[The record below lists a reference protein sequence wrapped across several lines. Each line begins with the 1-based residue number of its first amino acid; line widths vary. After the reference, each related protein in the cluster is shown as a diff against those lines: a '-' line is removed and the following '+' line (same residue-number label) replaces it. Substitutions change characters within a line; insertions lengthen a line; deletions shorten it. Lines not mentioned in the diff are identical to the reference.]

1 MEVNKLHGTIGIDLS
16 MTSTGVVVLDNN
28 KAVEEFFTIKT
39 SPKTNIYKRSLQVA
53 DKINQ
58 VILKYPNYDVYL
70 EAPAFL
76 GKGSRVYQ
84 LFGFHYFIATLIYRH
99 KNNSYQIAPSSLK
112 KKATGNGRA
121 NKEDMLDALP
131 KNIKKFFVDND
142 FKKTTGLYDL
152 TDAYFLAYYGD
163 K

>member
-1 MEVNKLHGTIGIDLS
+1 MGDKGTIGIDLS

-28 KAVEEFFTIKT
+28 KVVEEFFIIKT

-112 KKATGNGRA
+112 KRTTGNGRA

-131 KNIKKFFVDND
+131 EDIKKLFADSG
-142 FKKTTGLYDL
+142 FKKSTGLYDL
-152 TDAYFLAYYGD
+152 TDAYFLAYYGY